1 MRIPAS
7 GIRVKFHVPMS
18 PLILLL
24 ALVFAPIAPISADAG
39 ISKRI
44 KMLSSHIDQSPGD
57 QALRLQRALAYVDD
71 NQPELALAD
80 IKVAETLGDPLAA
93 AYTYGVLLYRQGDNA
108 AARPYFD
115 RYLQAYPEEWGA
127 LGYRA
132 RLLRDS
138 GENRL
143 ALADYETLIRLNDA
157 LDPGYYVVTARL
169 MASLPERGVN
179 EALALLDQR
188 IAQRGAI
195 SSLQRYAIDLETQ
208 RGNYPAAIA
217 RMATLD
223 EKLRASAQWQLDVAE
238 LLLQAGRAEEARSY
252 LAVAQEQLQA
262 GRMTPIN
269 RQLLETAQRLQAQA
283 LNPTAQV
290 EDASP
295 APEL

>member
-1 MRIPAS
+1 MRMPAS
-7 GIRVKFHVPMS
+7 GIRIKFSIPMIH
-18 PLILLL
+18 LILLL
-24 ALVFAPIAPISADAG
+24 ALVFAPFALVSADAG

-44 KMLSSHIDQSPGD
+44 KVLSTHIEQRPED

-80 IKVAETLGDPLAA
+80 IKVAERLGDPLAA

-115 RYLQAYPEEWGA
+115 RYIQAYPEEWGA

-132 RLLRDS
+132 RLLRDL

-143 ALADYETLIRLNDA
+143 ALADYETLIRMNDA

-169 MASLPERGVN
+169 MASLPERGVD

-195 SSLQRYAIDLETQ
+195 SSLQRYAIELETQ

-238 LLLQAGRAEEARSY
+238 LLLQAGRVEEARSY

-262 GRMTPIN
+262 GRMTSIN

-283 LNPTAQV
+283 LKSTGQVENAPTA
-290 EDASP
+290 
-295 APEL
+295 PES